1 MRWNRGTFQA
11 LGLCKGTEADRC
23 SVFMHQKQNQGAGV
37 CREKG
42 TQEGR
47 GGRPCLRCRVMVR
60 RRLPDPGVVGALQE
74 RVGAFSEAP
83 PGSESSRGQ
92 HWLTGWA
99 VAGAEEVGAHSP

>member
-1 MRWNRGTFQA
+1 
-11 LGLCKGTEADRC
+11 
-23 SVFMHQKQNQGAGV
+23 
-37 CREKG
+37 
-42 TQEGR
+42 
-47 GGRPCLRCRVMVR
+47 MVR

-99 VAGAEEVGAHSP
+99 VAGAEEVGADSP